1 MQKSTRRARPIE
13 ANQFAAPRGKIRA
26 RVRPSRSGRS
36 RATVEVPGHT
46 ALRYRNTPTA
56 AVTFVVA
63 RACAGSRCAECVAG
77 ATNRCQ
83 NYDEFGF
90 TRDGAAADLLVAPA
104 RLVHTLEPH
113 VSWESGALVEP
124 AAVVYRAL
132 DRARPAA
139 GTRVLVVG
147 DGTVALLTARLAR
160 LWEPSEVTMLGAR
173 PAQAALAEWAGV
185 DRFTC
190 DPADAGAGYGLVVEA
205 AGAAAATAA
214 ALAAPPAAAAW

>member
-1 MQKSTRRARPIE
+1 M
-13 ANQFAAPRGKIRA
+13 
-26 RVRPSRSGRS
+26 
-36 RATVEVPGHT
+36 
-46 ALRYRNTPTA
+46 
-56 AVTFVVA
+56 
-63 RACAGSRCAECVAG
+63 
-77 ATNRCQ
+77 
-83 NYDEFGF
+83 
-90 TRDGAAADLLVAPA
+90 
-104 RLVHTLEPH
+104 
-113 VSWESGALVEP
+113 SWESGALVEP

-205 AGAAAATAA
+205 AGAGAATAA
-214 ALAAPPAAAAW
+214 ALAAPARGGSVVILGFPGQGVTVPLNVDDLVNGDVTVSGSFSYTSAAWASVARELNAGRLDLGGLVTQRFALDDHAAAIDALRNPKGVRGKVLVEIRQG